1 MKERPV
7 VFGPNGSLVGVIA
20 EPAANELTRPRI
32 GCIFMNAGLV
42 HRVGPNRIY
51 VRLSRQVTSLGFPS
65 LRFDLSNRGDSDVR
79 QDGLPFL
86 EGSVADVRAA
96 MDLLQKSVGVE
107 KFVLMGICSGAVNSL
122 HMVKIDDRVIG
133 AIAIDGP
140 AYQTVGHYLRWYCG
154 RILSPR
160 VWVNALTGRTPLRR
174 LTGPTRRMDPRRA
187 QDEFQHAYNELSVPS
202 KEESER
208 VMHQV
213 LDRGAKLLF
222 IYTGSWPIYNYEH
235 QFRDAFPAVMKRGGV
250 RVIYAP
256 DADHTFSRLH
266 HQQRL
271 LDIVRDWFTE
281 TFGAEARSADRV
293 GESDA
298 AAR

>member
-1 MKERPV
+1 VKERPV
-7 VFGPNGSLVGVIA
+7 VFGPNGSLVGIIA
-20 EPAANELTRPRI
+20 ENATSGSPGPRI
-32 GCIFMNAGLV
+32 ACIFINAGLV
-42 HRVGPNRIY
+42 HRVGPNRLY
-51 VRLSRQVTSLGFPS
+51 VRLSRMVASLGFPT

-79 QDGLPFL
+79 QDGLPFI
-86 EGSVADVRAA
+86 EGSVVDIGAA
-96 MDLLQKSVGVE
+96 MDLLQKAVGAE

-122 HMVKIDDRVIG
+122 HVATLDERVIG

-140 AYQTVGHYLRWYCG
+140 AYQTAGYYLRWYCA

-160 VWVNALTGRTPLRR
+160 VWGNAVTGRTPLRR
-174 LTGPTRRMDPRRA
+174 LTGPARRIDPRGA
-187 QDEFQHAYNELSVPS
+187 EDEFRHAYSELSVPS

-250 RVIYAP
+250 RVVYAP

-271 LDIVRDWFTE
+271 LDIVKDWFTGS
-281 TFGAEARSADRV
+281 FGAEARSADRV
-293 GESDA
+293 GESGA